1 MAQSLFERL
10 FKGSDFDTPEAADR
24 YDIIEF
30 FKGNTKYGSPFYAY
44 LAVPAG
50 EFEDYRRAVASG
62 KPFDLTRYGEIL
74 ASGTGHAPGPE
85 VLRALKDS
93 YGVSHDFEKDLAAAV
108 EQHKENMS

>member
-30 FKGNTKYGSPFYAY
+30 FKGNTKYGSPFFAY
-44 LAVPAG
+44 IAVPAG
-50 EFEDYRRAVASG
+50 EFEAYRRAVASG
-62 KPFDLTRYGEIL
+62 KPFDLTEYGEIL
-74 ASGTGHAPGPE
+74 ASGTGHAPPDD
-85 VLRALKDS
+85 VLRALKDH

-108 EQHKENMS
+108 EQRRESTS